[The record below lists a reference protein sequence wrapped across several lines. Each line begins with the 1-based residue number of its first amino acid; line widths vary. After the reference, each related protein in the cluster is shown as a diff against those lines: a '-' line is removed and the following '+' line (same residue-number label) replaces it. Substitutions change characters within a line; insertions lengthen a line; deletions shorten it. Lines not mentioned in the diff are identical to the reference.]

1 MNNQTKRPNPK
12 FTLEF
17 KQDAVKLVTE
27 KGYTHQQAADSL
39 GISLSAI
46 GRWSRAERGSASP
59 PGSKTATLNLTDQ
72 AELLRL
78 RKENEQLRMEREIL
92 KRPQSSLPRKSSKVR
107 VFSRATED
115 LSYNRVMPRDGGESQ
130 CLLCVG
136 KEARRY

>member
-1 MNNQTKRPNPK
+1 MNNHTKRPNPK

-46 GRWSRAERGSASP
+46 GRWSRAERDPATLSSP
-59 PGSKTATLNLTDQ
+59 KAAELNLTNQ

-78 RKENEQLRMEREIL
+78 RKENEQLRIVREI
-92 KRPQSSLPRKSSKVR
+92 
-107 VFSRATED
+107 
-115 LSYNRVMPRDGGESQ
+115 
-130 CLLCVG
+130 
-136 KEARRY
+136 